1 MTPIFASAFC
11 PHLLGQAVCVVLGVG
26 GVFVFPTSQSSAWN
40 PERTESQ
47 KHYTFFLLNVFVAGL
62 FDSVGDCAASS
73 EEGIRLGL
81 HKMLILHRSLAWSLL
96 DSST

>member
-1 MTPIFASAFC
+1 MSLSFQRA
-11 PHLLGQAVCVVLGVG
+11 GVRPG
-26 GVFVFPTSQSSAWN
+26 TQRGPKVKN
-40 PERTESQ
+40 I
-47 KHYTFFLLNVFVAGL
+47 TFFLLNVFVAGL

-96 DSST
+96 NSST